1 MRILEGRQRTMHAG
15 QRRGPGSPRTNRGE
29 RFGFANSPRMSRFLR
44 FVVEETVSGRA
55 GDLKEYIVGL
65 RVFDRPESFDPT
77 VDPTVRVEASKLRAK
92 LDSVLRTE
100 GRRDS
105 LTIAIPKGHYRATF
119 SRKREPSIGSRLR
132 WRLLPRLRPPSEES
146 SSSTRSPRRV

>member
-1 MRILEGRQRTMHAG
+1 MPDNGAVQEALERIVA
-15 QRRGPGSPRTNRGE
+15 SV
-29 RFGFANSPRMSRFLR
+29 GFANSPRMSRFLR

-55 GDLKEYIVGL
+55 GDLKEYVVGL

-92 LDSVLRTE
+92 LTRYYETE

-105 LTIAIPKGHYRATF
+105 LTIPFPKGLYMATF
-119 SRKREPSIGSRLR
+119 IPQEGA
-132 WRLLPRLRPPSEES
+132 EHFQ
-146 SSSTRSPRRV
+146 RSAV

>member
-1 MRILEGRQRTMHAG
+1 MPDNAAVQEALERIVA
-15 QRRGPGSPRTNRGE
+15 SV
-29 RFGFANSPRMSRFLR
+29 GFANSPRMSRFLR

-55 GDLKEYIVGL
+55 GDLKEYVVGL

-92 LDSVLRTE
+92 LTRYYETE

-119 SRKREPSIGSRLR
+119 STQEGARALPAVCGGGFSRVSGSLQRDR
-132 WRLLPRLRPPSEES
+132 PARHVPRAGSE
-146 SSSTRSPRRV
+146 